1 MVVRHTLKQKLTI
14 KEKDYCNKNFQPR
27 GMCRVMRNVLV
38 LILTL
43 AVISLV
49 IIGLINFD
57 LLLTLTG
64 KLIAAIV
71 IIGLLVIPIRLLF
84 FCRR

>member
-1 MVVRHTLKQKLTI
+1 
-14 KEKDYCNKNFQPR
+14 
-27 GMCRVMRNVLV
+27 MRNVLV

-43 AVISLV
+43 AVVALV

-57 LLLTLTG
+57 LLLTITG
-64 KLIAAIV
+64 KVIAAIV

-84 FCRR
+84 FGRK

>member
-1 MVVRHTLKQKLTI
+1 
-14 KEKDYCNKNFQPR
+14 
-27 GMCRVMRNVLV
+27 MRNVLV

-43 AVISLV
+43 AVIALV

-57 LLLTLTG
+57 LLLTITG

-71 IIGLLVIPIRLLF
+71 VVGLLATAVRLLIF
-84 FCRR
+84 PRR

>member
-1 MVVRHTLKQKLTI
+1 
-14 KEKDYCNKNFQPR
+14 
-27 GMCRVMRNVLV
+27 MRNLLI

-43 AVISLV
+43 AVIALV

-57 LLLTLTG
+57 LLLTITG

-71 IIGLLVIPIRLLF
+71 VIGLLVISVRLLF
-84 FCRR
+84 FGRR

>member
-1 MVVRHTLKQKLTI
+1 
-14 KEKDYCNKNFQPR
+14 
-27 GMCRVMRNVLV
+27 MRNAFI

-43 AVISLV
+43 AVIALV

-71 IIGLLVIPIRLLF
+71 IIALLVISARLLF
-84 FCRR
+84 FRRRYYVCKQRSTPPLCGG

>member
-1 MVVRHTLKQKLTI
+1 
-14 KEKDYCNKNFQPR
+14 
-27 GMCRVMRNVLV
+27 MRNVLV

-43 AVISLV
+43 AVIALV

-57 LLLTLTG
+57 LLLTLTA

-71 IIGLLVIPIRLLF
+71 IVGLLVISVRLLF
-84 FCRR
+84 FGRR